1 MQTDLI
7 SDSILKD
14 PDVVLVGG
22 GIMSAT
28 LGIMLRAL
36 EPDLQI
42 QIIEALPQVA
52 QESSHPWNNAGT
64 GHAALCELNYTPE
77 RADGSIDIS
86 KAVQITQQFETSK
99 HFWAYLVEQGII
111 TDPTTFIRACAH
123 MSFVHGAENQAFLRK
138 RYEAMV
144 QSPFFSSMQFATDRA
159 TIESWAPLLNQG
171 RAPGEPLAV
180 TRVEAGTDVN
190 FGALTRQ
197 MIEYLVTLEGVKL
210 ALNTKVQDIVRL
222 GNGRW
227 ELKLAGKKTVKK
239 ITAAFVFLGAGGGA
253 LPLLQ
258 KSRIPEGRGYGGFPV
273 SGEFMICNAPEV
285 VARHDNKVYGKAA
298 TGAPP
303 MSVPHLDTR
312 SIDGEKYLVFGPF
325 AGFSPKF
332 LKAGSNLDLFKS
344 IKLDNL
350 LPILAAGYHN
360 LSLTVYLIKEI
371 FKTHKGRCK
380 LLKEF
385 FPEACNQNWS
395 RYIAGQRVQIIKKD
409 PKNTGKLQFGTEVVA
424 SADGSLAAMLGASPG
439 ASTSPV
445 IMLEVLEK
453 CFKTGMAST
462 EWKQKLVEMVPAYR
476 VDLEKD
482 PDRYRQLSA
491 RAKTLLQL

>member
-1 MQTDLI
+1 MRAERQSESLF
-7 SDSILKD
+7 KD
-14 PDVVLVGG
+14 PDIALIGG

-28 LGIMLRAL
+28 LGVMLKQLNPAL
-36 EPDLQI
+36 TI

-111 TDPTTFIRACAH
+111 ADPSTFIRACAH
-123 MSFVHGAENQAFLRK
+123 MSFVLGAENQSYLRK

-144 QSPFFSSMQFATDRA
+144 QSHFFDSMQFTTDHA
-159 TIESWAPLLNQG
+159 TIEGWAPLLNQG
-171 RAPGEPLAV
+171 RAPGEQLAA
-180 TRVEAGTDVN
+180 TRVEGGTDVN
-190 FGALTRQ
+190 FGSLTRQ
-197 MIEYLVTLEGVKL
+197 MIDHLVTLEGVKL
-210 ALNTKVQDIVRL
+210 ALNTTVKDIKRL
-222 GNGRW
+222 ENGRW
-227 ELKLAGKKTVKK
+227 QLILAGQKAVKT
-239 ITAAFVFLGAGGGA
+239 IIAAFVFLGAGGGA

-258 KSRIPEGRGYGGFPV
+258 KSGIPEGLGYGGFPV
-273 SGEFMICNAPEV
+273 SGEFMICDDPEIVAQHNA
-285 VARHDNKVYGKAA
+285 KVYGKAS

-312 SIDGEKYLVFGPF
+312 VIDGEKFLVFGPF

-332 LKAGSNLDLFKS
+332 LKTGSYLDLFKS
-344 IKLDNL
+344 IKFDNL
-350 LPILAAGYHN
+350 LPTLAAGYHN
-360 LSLTVYLIKEI
+360 LPLTVYLVKEI
-371 FKTHKGRCK
+371 FKTHQGRCN
-380 LLKEF
+380 LLREF
-385 FPEACNQNWS
+385 FPEACNRNW
-395 RYIAGQRVQIIKKD
+395 RLYIAGQRVQIIKKD
-409 PKNTGKLQFGTEVVA
+409 PKTTGKIQFGTEVVA

-453 CFKTGMAST
+453 CFKANMASS
-462 EWKQKLVEMVPAYR
+462 EWKKQLAKMVPAYKL
-476 VDLEKD
+476 DLDKD
-482 PDRYRQLSA
+482 PETYKTLA
-491 RAKTLLQL
+491 LKTKTLLQL